1 MKPDS
6 VPAAAGLGNEARRYV
21 RSIRMCRTLMGKN
34 ALGISGDVSDEAKRN
49 IPTIG
54 DRVSEVG
61 SRDSGK
67 PRAQPI
73 SVNLRV

>member
-1 MKPDS
+1 
-6 VPAAAGLGNEARRYV
+6 
-21 RSIRMCRTLMGKN
+21 MGKN